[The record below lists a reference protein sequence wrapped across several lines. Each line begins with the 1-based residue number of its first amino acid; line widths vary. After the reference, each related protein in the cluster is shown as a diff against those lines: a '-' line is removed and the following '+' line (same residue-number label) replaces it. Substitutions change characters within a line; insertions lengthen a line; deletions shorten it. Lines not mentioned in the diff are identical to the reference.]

1 MRGGSLSKEEL
12 NWCLYDVGHS
22 AFYTTIVAGFFP
34 VFFKEYWNQG
44 VDASVSTYYL
54 SVVSSLAALVV
65 AVAAPLLGALV
76 DAYGHHRRHLM
87 ALTALSGLGCLILA
101 SLGAH
106 QTQAAMWL
114 FGGVSVGAALALVIY
129 DALLTQVS
137 TRGRFHQ
144 VSLWGYALGY
154 LGGGVLLSLNIAM
167 TLKPSWFGLPD
178 AAAAVKA
185 SFVMVA
191 LWWLGF
197 SLPLVRG
204 RRCHPARAD
213 GSDQLP
219 PPRVAWA
226 GVWRGLMTTMRAIG
240 RRKALLWFLI
250 AYWFYIDGVGTVMR
264 MAVDYGMSLG
274 FAATHLMVALVLVQ
288 FVGFPCSLGYIWLAK
303 RWGAMCG
310 LYVGIG
316 LYALMTLGAYFM
328 VTVSHFY
335 LLAVGIA
342 LAQGG
347 LQALSRSVFAQLIP
361 PEQSAEFFGF
371 YNTFGKFA
379 AILGPIMLGWV
390 ALLTGSN
397 RLAILSILLL
407 FILGALCLTLV
418 RVPASAAASRPSKD

>member
-1 MRGGSLSKEEL
+1 MRNGWLSKEEL

-54 SVVSSLAALVV
+54 SVVSSTAALVV
-65 AVAAPLLGALV
+65 AVSAPLLGALV
-76 DAYGHHRRHLM
+76 DVYGQHRRQLM
-87 ALTALSGLGCLILA
+87 VFTVLSGLGCLSLA

-106 QTQAAMWL
+106 QTQVAMWL

-129 DALLTQVS
+129 DAMLTQVS
-137 TRGRFHQ
+137 TRARFHQ

-167 TLKPSWFGLPD
+167 TLKPAWFGLPD

-185 SFVMVA
+185 SFVLVA

-197 SLPLVRG
+197 SLPLVISRP
-204 RRCHPARAD
+204 RRAEAA
-213 GSDQLP
+213 GGASS
-219 PPRVAWA
+219 PPRVA
-226 GVWRGLMTTMRAIG
+226 GVQVWRGLMSTMRAIV
-240 RRKALLWFLI
+240 RRRALLWFLI

-264 MAVDYGMSLG
+264 MAVDYGISLG
-274 FAATHLMVALVLVQ
+274 FASTHLMVALVLVQ
-288 FVGFPCSLGYIWLAK
+288 FVGFPCALGYIWLAK

-347 LQALSRSVFAQLIP
+347 LQALSRSVFAGLIP
-361 PEQSAEFFGF
+361 QEQSAEFFGF

-390 ALLTGSN
+390 ALMTGSN
-397 RLAILSILLL
+397 RIAILSILLL

-418 RVPASAAASRPSKD
+418 RVPAPEATTQPSGG